1 VWWNEGVKGKYVGVQ
16 GVKENMMPAD
26 FLSRQIFLQIFF
38 YRISCLFSFFLFATG
53 HLYHSSLTL

>member
-38 YRISCLFSFFLFATG
+38 TVSLV
-53 HLYHSSLTL
+53 SSLSFSSLLATSIILH